1 MSEQAVRASCQRV
14 RAFFALKYGFW
25 ERVNEFLEIGL
36 EELVRKSFVGN
47 SRMKLPNHV
56 DIGDPIGSNNASRI
70 HGQYYI
76 MIDKV

>member
-1 MSEQAVRASCQRV
+1 MSYFCIKIW
-14 RAFFALKYGFW
+14 FL
-25 ERVNEFLEIGL
+25 ERVNEFPEISL
-36 EELVRKSFVGN
+36 EELVVRKGFVGN

-56 DIGDPIGSNNASRI
+56 DTGDPIGSNNASRI